1 MRIPTMI
8 TVKIDFHCIQSWPVL
23 HPLTDHRRKCS
34 WVGPW
39 SVSKTSHGFPTKT
52 VHVSVIY
59 VYYEQETKS
68 LVSIVKHSILLE
80 VERKFLTVWLHCNL
94 YTHTIKCC
102 FSFYVITKIFHRV
115 PLSMYPSI
123 HEISIL
129 YTINFVSRV
138 FFY

>member
-34 WVGPW
+34 RVGPW

-94 YTHTIKCC
+94 HTL
-102 FSFYVITKIFHRV
+102 SSAAFHF
-115 PLSMYPSI
+115 M
-123 HEISIL
+123 
-129 YTINFVSRV
+129 
-138 FFY
+138 